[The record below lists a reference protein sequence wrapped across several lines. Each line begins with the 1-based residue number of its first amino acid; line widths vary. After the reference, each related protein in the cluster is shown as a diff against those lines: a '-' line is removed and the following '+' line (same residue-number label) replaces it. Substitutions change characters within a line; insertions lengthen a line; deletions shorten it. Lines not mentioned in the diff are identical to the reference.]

1 LGLQVFPLLLG
12 YVTYFPAF
20 WDFKEKD
27 EAMLETIKCL
37 DEMAAKNLVKPI
49 LGKKYS
55 LDEAQT
61 AHAEIINNSYGSSY
75 GKNFFKIDN

>member
-1 LGLQVFPLLLG
+1 
-12 YVTYFPAF
+12 
-20 WDFKEKD
+20 
-27 EAMLETIKCL
+27 MLETIKCL